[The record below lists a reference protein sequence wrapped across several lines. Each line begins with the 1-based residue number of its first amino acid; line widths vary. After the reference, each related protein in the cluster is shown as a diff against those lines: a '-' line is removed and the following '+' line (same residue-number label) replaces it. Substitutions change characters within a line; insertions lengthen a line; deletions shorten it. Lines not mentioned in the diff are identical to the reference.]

1 MVRGVVESVGLSAKA
16 PPASD
21 MVKVLEALR
30 LRPQEAAEP
39 ASENAILEGA
49 LY

>member
-1 MVRGVVESVGLSAKA
+1 MVRGVVESVGLSVSA

-21 MVKVLEALR
+21 IVKVLETLL

-39 ASENAILEGA
+39 DSEKAILEGA
-49 LY
+49 LN